1 MRRYHWATAG
11 DLNAFF
17 GLMLDNIAMMVLL
30 VSLLVGGFGF
40 DVNFALSYMIPG
52 TALGV
57 MVGDLAFTA
66 MAFRLARQSGR
77 SDVTAMPLG
86 IDTPS
91 TFGSVLFV
99 IGPAFLWASKEFP
112 DPHQAALYAWRIG
125 VCTLII
131 SGIFKMACALISNWI
146 RRNVPRAGLLGS
158 LAAIALVL
166 ISFMPLLEVAHLP
179 VVGYTALAVILTTLI
194 ARLPLPGR
202 TPGALGALLVGT
214 VIFYAM
220 RWTGTLGLE
229 AEALAI
235 PGLEPSFGM
244 LLPKFS
250 LDWIS
255 VLGDSLKYLPV
266 VFPFALG
273 TIIGG
278 IDCTESAAAAG
289 DEYHT
294 GAIIATEGVATLIAG
309 LCGGVIQTT
318 PYIGHPAYKAM
329 GGRAA
334 YTLAT
339 AIFIGGA
346 GMFGYFSHIYA
357 IIPKPAMFPILIF
370 IGLEITAQ
378 SYRATPKRHYAAVAL
393 ACAPALAFLAM
404 TFVDEVLVAVNTTLD
419 DLPSALSV
427 KLYTLRILSAGF
439 IVTSLLWSSA
449 LALLIDRRL
458 IAAAVVFGT
467 AAVCSFF
474 GVIHSPLPGGPI
486 ILPWNDYHWTPAMA
500 TQTPYHI
507 ASAYAVVAGL
517 LLAWNAT
524 IPWKDRTL
532 PSAEDRDGGR

>member
-1 MRRYHWATAG
+1 
-11 DLNAFF
+11 
-17 GLMLDNIAMMVLL
+17 MLDNIAVMVLM

-40 DVNFALSYMIPG
+40 DANFALTYMIPG

-57 MVGDLAFTA
+57 LVGDLAFTA

-86 IDTPS
+86 LDTPS

-99 IGPAFLWASKEFP
+99 IGPAFSWASEEFS

-125 VCTLII
+125 VCALIV
-131 SGIFKMACALISNWI
+131 SGVFKMACALGSNWI
-146 RRNVPRAGLLGS
+146 RRTIPRAGLLGS

-179 VVGYTALAVILTTLI
+179 VVGYTVLAVILTTLI
-194 ARLPLPGR
+194 AKVPLPGR
-202 TPGALGALLVGT
+202 IPGALGALLVGM

-220 RWTGTLGLE
+220 RWTGTLGLHG
-229 AEALAI
+229 EALTI
-235 PGLEPSFGM
+235 SGFEPSLGV
-244 LLPKFS
+244 LLPKIS

-255 VLGDSLKYLPV
+255 VLGDSFKYLPV
-266 VFPFALG
+266 VIPFALG
-273 TIIGG
+273 TIVGG

-289 DEYHT
+289 DEYDT
-294 GAIIATEGVATLIAG
+294 GAVIATEGIATLVAG
-309 LCGGVIQTT
+309 FCGGVIQTT

-346 GMFGYFSHIYA
+346 GVFGYFSYIYA
-357 IIPKPAMFPILIF
+357 IIPKPAVFPILIF

-378 SYRATPKRHYAAVAL
+378 SYQATPKRHYAAVAF
-393 ACAPALAFLAM
+393 ACAPALAYLAM
-404 TFVDEVLVAVNTTLD
+404 AFVDEVLATLNTTLD
-419 DLPSALSV
+419 DLPPALSV

-467 AAVCSFF
+467 AAVFSLF
-474 GVIHSPLPGGPI
+474 GVIHSPLPGGSI
-486 ILPWNDYHWTPAMA
+486 ILPWNDYQWPAAVA

-507 ASAYAVVAGL
+507 ASAYAVVALL
-517 LLAWNAT
+517 LLAWNAV
-524 IPWKDRTL
+524 IPWKERNQL
-532 PSAEDRDGGR
+532 PESSNPEQ